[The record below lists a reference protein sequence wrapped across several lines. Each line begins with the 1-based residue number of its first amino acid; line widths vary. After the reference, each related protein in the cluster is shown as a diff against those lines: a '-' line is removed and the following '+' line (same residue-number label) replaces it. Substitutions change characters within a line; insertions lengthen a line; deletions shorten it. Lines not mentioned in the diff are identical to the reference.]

1 MRRIEEFWIEFNPP
15 AAEDDEPKTSALLS
29 LLYDTADSV
38 KGAVIVVF
46 LVFALMF
53 RAIGVDGDSMWPTL
67 VDGDWVAIT
76 GMTFNIERGDI
87 VVVTQP
93 WERNVPIIKR
103 VIAVGGDTVNID
115 FDTHEVYV
123 NGTKIDEPYISEP
136 TSVSYDVEF
145 PLTVDEGKLFVMG
158 DNRNVSLDSRSSKI
172 GLIDERY
179 VFGKAIGRIYPTG
192 DWDIYEN

>member
-15 AAEDDEPKTSALLS
+15 VEEEEKTSGILS
-29 LLYDTADSV
+29 FCFDIMDSV

-46 LVFALMF
+46 LIFALVF
-53 RAIGVDGDSMWPTL
+53 KAVGVDGDSMYPTL
-67 VDGDWVAIT
+67 KDGDWVAVSGIT
-76 GMTFNIERGDI
+76 TSVDRGDI

-103 VIAVGGDTVNID
+103 VIAVGGDTVYID
-115 FDTHEVYV
+115 FDSNEVYV
-123 NGTKIDEPYISEP
+123 NGVLLDEKYIAEP
-136 TSVSYDVEF
+136 TWLSYDVEF

-172 GLIDERY
+172 GLIDQRY
-179 VFGKAIGRIYPTG
+179 VLGKALIRIFPSSE
-192 DWDIYEN
+192 WDIYEEN